1 MGLFGK
7 ELANIVE
14 WNENRDG
21 ILFWKWKN
29 QEIKKGSRL
38 IIRPGQDAIFL
49 YNGKVENVGKEEGN
63 FSIDSDIIPFLD
75 SLKGFKYGFDSG
87 LRAEVVFIN
96 TKEFTE
102 KWGTKSEINIP
113 AEGLNLPGGIPIR
126 AFGTFSFKIQ
136 DYEIMIEKL
145 AGIRGEYTTA
155 DIKERVMAK
164 LDQVLMKWIVKEG
177 KNITNLMVNA
187 DKISEGICEDLN
199 VELGKIGF
207 EITDF
212 SFQNINYPEEVQK
225 MVKKAASQS
234 MMGDLDR
241 YQRMAMVDAMANGKG
256 AGGSA
261 ADMASAMVGAQMGMA
276 MGNQMTQ
283 SINGMMGTQGQTVQP
298 GINTGVVQGNGNR
311 PNFCPNCGAKAG
323 NGNFCSNCGAKLV

>member
-14 WNENRDG
+14 WNENRDDV
-21 ILFWKWKN
+21 LFWKWKN
-29 QEIKKGSRL
+29 SEIKKGSRL

-49 YNGKVENVGKEEGN
+49 YNGKVENVGKDEGN
-63 FSIDSDIIPFLD
+63 FSIDSEIIPFLD

-87 LRAEVVFIN
+87 LRAEVIFIN

-113 AEGLNLPGGIPIR
+113 AEGLNLPGGIPVR

-136 DYEIMIEKL
+136 DYQRMIEKL

-155 DIKERVMAK
+155 DVKERVMAK
-164 LDQVLMKWIVKEG
+164 LDQFLMKWIVKEG

-187 DKISEGICEDLN
+187 EMISAGICSDLN
-199 VELGKIGF
+199 VEMEKIGI

-212 SFQNINYPEEVQK
+212 SFQNINYPEEIQK
-225 MVKKAASQS
+225 MIKKAASQS
-234 MMGDLDR
+234 MVGDLDR
-241 YQRMAMVDAMANGKG
+241 YQRMAIADGMANGRG

-276 MGNQMTQ
+276 MGSQITQ
-283 SINGMMGTQGQTVQP
+283 SLQGNMGVKGQP
-298 GINTGVVQGNGNR
+298 GAASGNR
-311 PNFCPNCGAKAG
+311 PNFCPNCGTKTG
-323 NGNFCSNCGAKLV
+323 NGNFCSNCGMKLV